1 MTDPDPGALA
11 ALAFREAPVA
21 MMALGD
27 RRILAAN
34 AAAARLFGWSEA
46 ELAGRSVRRLYPSA
60 GDFRATGERWLEVL
74 RARPDHVD
82 ERFMQARDG
91 EVFWTRV
98 RGRTLTP
105 EAPFRRSIWSFE
117 RLEAGP
123 APASALTPRERE
135 IAAHVV
141 NGRTSKEIARA
152 LAISPRTVEVHRAAI
167 LRKLGAKNA
176 AELVSRIIVAG

>member
-1 MTDPDPGALA
+1 MADPELA
-11 ALAFREAPVA
+11 ALAFRAAPLA

-34 AAAARLFGWSEA
+34 AAAARLFGWPET
-46 ELAGRSVRRLYPSA
+46 ELTGRSVRLLYPSA
-60 GDFRATGERWLEVL
+60 GDFRATGERWLSVL
-74 RARPDHVD
+74 RSRPDHVD

-105 EAPFRRSIWSFE
+105 ENPFERSVWTFE
-117 RLEAGP
+117 RLETGGAGGGP
-123 APASALTPRERE
+123 STLTARERE

-152 LAISPRTVEVHRAAI
+152 LAISHRTVEVHRAAI
-167 LRKLGAKNA
+167 LRKLDARNA
-176 AELVSRIIVAG
+176 AELVTRIVVAG